1 MHNLGNRV
9 LNALLVAPD
18 VDLWV
23 LRRLVWAADAGELW
37 DLTRAGKLVK
47 TLGITRLG
55 DLKRQI
61 DKDLDELEWRVVA
74 LDLGVQR
81 AGGLAVGSEGG
92 NERGDGDC
100 GRVSEELCDLCES

>member
-1 MHNLGNRV
+1 MHDLDNRV

-61 DKDLDELEWRVVA
+61 NKDLNELERRVVA

-81 AGGLAVGSEGG
+81 ACGLTVGSEGG
-92 NERGDGDC
+92 DERGDGDC
-100 GRVSEELCDLCES
+100 GRVSKELCDLSKS

>member
-1 MHNLGNRV
+1 MHNLGNRF
-9 LNALLVAPD
+9 LDALLVAPD

-47 TLGITRLG
+47 AFGVTRLG

-61 DKDLDELEWRVVA
+61 NKDLDELERRVVA
-74 LDLGVQR
+74 LDLSVQS
-81 AGGLAVGSEGG
+81 ACGLAVGSEGG
-92 NERGDGDC
+92 DERGDGDC
-100 GRVSEELCDLCES
+100 GRVSEELRDLSKS